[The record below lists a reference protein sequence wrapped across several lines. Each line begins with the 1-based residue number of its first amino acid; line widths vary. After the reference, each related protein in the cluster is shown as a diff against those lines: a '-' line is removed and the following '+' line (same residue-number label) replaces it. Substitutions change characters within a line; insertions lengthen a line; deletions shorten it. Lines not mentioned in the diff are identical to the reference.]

1 MKYYGNKRVLVT
13 GGASGIGRL
22 LALKFAAA
30 AARTAICDIDAAGME
45 GVRAEAQAQGHTIL
59 CFPVD
64 LSRREG
70 VQDMAAKVQQEMGG
84 VDILVNNA
92 GIVSGKPF
100 LEASDEQVERSLA
113 VNLFAHIWTIRAFL
127 PGMIERGNGHLVTI
141 ASAAGIVGVSRLSEY
156 SAAKFACFGLD
167 ESLRSEFRK
176 RRQKIHTTVVCP
188 YFISTG
194 MFAGVKTRF
203 SFLLPILDPERTA
216 ARIFNAVAR
225 RRARLLLPPLVYT
238 VWLLRLF
245 PVRFFDFVADFLGIN
260 RSMDDFTGRQS
271 HD

>member
-1 MKYYGNKRVLVT
+1 MNYYENKRVLIT

-22 LALKFAAA
+22 LALKIAAA
-30 AARTAICDIDAAGME
+30 GARTAICDIDPIAMEQVRSEAAAKGLS
-45 GVRAEAQAQGHTIL
+45 IL

-64 LSRREG
+64 LSRREQIQTLAG
-70 VQDMAAKVQQEMGG
+70 TVKTQLGG

-100 LEASDEQVERSLA
+100 LECSDSEIKRSLA

-127 PGMIERGNGHLVTI
+127 PEMIERGAGHLVTI
-141 ASAAGIVGVSRLSEY
+141 ASAAGIIGVSRLSDY

-176 RRQKIHTTVVCP
+176 RRQRIFTTVVCP
-188 YFISTG
+188 YFINTG

-203 SFLLPILDPERTA
+203 SLLLPILDQERVA
-216 ARIFNAVAR
+216 ARIFKAVAHR
-225 RRARLLLPPLVYT
+225 RPRLVMPVLVYT
-238 VWLLRLF
+238 VWLLRLL
-245 PVRFFDFVADFLGIN
+245 PVRFFDAVSDFLGIN
-260 RSMDDFTGRQS
+260 RSMDGFQGRSS

>member
-1 MKYYGNKRVLVT
+1 MKYYENKRVLVT

-30 AARTAICDIDAAGME
+30 GARTAICDIDESGME
-45 GVRAEAQAQGHTIL
+45 AVRSEARARGGSIL

-64 LSRREG
+64 LSRREQ
-70 VQDMAAKVQQEMGG
+70 VQAMAGQVGLALGG
-84 VDILVNNA
+84 LDILVNNA
-92 GIVSGKPF
+92 GIVSGQSF
-100 LEASDEQVERSLA
+100 LEASDGQIERSLA
-113 VNLFAHIWTIRAFL
+113 VNLFAHVWTIRAFL
-127 PGMIERGNGHLVTI
+127 PGMIERGSGHLVTI
-141 ASAAGIVGVSRLSEY
+141 ASAAGIIGVSRLSDY

-176 RRQKIHTTVVCP
+176 RGQKIHTTVVCP

-216 ARIFNAVAR
+216 GRIFNAVAR

-260 RSMDDFTGRQS
+260 RSMDDFTGRQA

>member
-1 MKYYGNKRVLVT
+1 MNYYKNKRVLIT

-22 LALKFAAA
+22 LALKITAAG
-30 AARTAICDIDAAGME
+30 ARTAICDIDTAGME
-45 GVRAEAQAQGHTIL
+45 AVRGEAQAMGLAIL
-59 CFPVD
+59 CFPAD
-64 LSRREG
+64 LSRRDQ
-70 VQDMAAKVQQEMGG
+70 VLAMAGKVRQEMGG

-92 GIVSGKPF
+92 GIVTGKPF
-100 LEASDEQVERSLA
+100 LEASDGQIERSLA
-113 VNLFAHIWTIRAFL
+113 VNFFAHIWTIRAFL
-127 PGMIERGNGHLVTI
+127 PGMIERGSGHLVTI
-141 ASAAGIVGVSRLSEY
+141 ASAAGIIGVSRLSDY

-188 YFISTG
+188 YYINTG

-203 SFLLPILDPERTA
+203 SFLLPILDPGRTA
-216 ARIFNAVAR
+216 ERIFRVVAR
-225 RRARLLLPPLVYT
+225 RRRRLLMPPLVYT

-245 PVRFFDFVADFLGIN
+245 PVRWFDFVADFLGIN
-260 RSMDDFTGRQS
+260 RSMDEFRGRQV